1 MAGCVGVDVEDAGWD
16 WDGAGEGAIAGTL
29 LPPGDGA
36 GPLDFLATAE
46 YVGCW
51 DPSSSGLVIS
61 EPLSGLAGSVI
72 FMIDEGSDI
81 DIGKS

>member
-1 MAGCVGVDVEDAGWD
+1 M
-16 WDGAGEGAIAGTL
+16 

-51 DPSSSGLVIS
+51 DPSSSGLVLS

-72 FMIDEGSDI
+72 FMFDESSDI
-81 DIGKS
+81 DIGKSLDTRKRLYTY